1 MIVVHA
7 RWRRCSHCGAFKP
20 QTRKNFSQRRRGKRM
35 QWDPWC
41 LTCRAATSRARY
53 RRIRADPQ
61 AWREHLAYHDAY
73 RRRRRAE
80 NPAYRAREIER
91 SRRWR
96 EKQSPAAQ
104 ERIREDGRIRAKLW
118 RERQGL
124 PIREATRK
132 QWVGIGRTVL
142 LDPAPVIAF
151 VRRCGGPAPAAK
163 GNAAVER
170 ALRRVLNGESRQVEL
185 GVVDALTVAHRL
197 FLADLYDPAEHPEAY
212 E

>member
-7 RWRRCSHCGAFKP
+7 RWRRCSRCGEFKP
-20 QTRKNFSQRRRGKRM
+20 QNRKNFSRRRNNT

-41 LTCRAATSRARY
+41 LRCRADDSAERY
-53 RRIRADPQ
+53 QRIRENPEL
-61 AWREHLAYHDAY
+61 WRAHRAYNNEY
-73 RRRRRAE
+73 RRRRRAQD
-80 NPAYRAREIER
+80 PGYRDYEIER
-91 SRRWR
+91 NKRWR
-96 EKQSPAAQ
+96 RKQSPAAQ

-142 LDPAPVIAF
+142 LNPAPVIAF

-163 GNAAVER
+163 GNAAIER

-185 GVVDALTVAHRL
+185 GVVDALTVAHGL
-197 FLADLYDPAEHPEAY
+197 FLTDLYNPAEHPEAY
-212 E
+212 A